1 MASELQVTTIRGVPT
16 GANANQ
22 IVVPSGQTLAAP
34 GHIIQVEQALK
45 QDHQTIGPG
54 GTSPNFVDV
63 SNLSVTITPKF
74 ANSKFLVFLSI
85 SLSHCDSDTGHLRLM
100 RDSTPICV
108 GFDDVGTNGG
118 FPPAT
123 FSVRQYSHNATSST
137 SHYIS
142 HPYVVEFLD
151 APNTANAITY
161 KCQIWS
167 TAGSQSTNVNRPL
180 FYNNTTDYNM
190 GRQASML
197 TVKEIAQ

>member
-1 MASELQVTTIRGVPT
+1 MASILSVEQLQGLNSGSSPNTITVPA
-16 GANANQ
+16 GQ
-22 IVVPSGQTLAAP
+22 KLHVPGT
-34 GHIIQVEQALK
+34 IIQVEQALK
-45 QDHQTIGPG
+45 QDHQTVGPG
-54 GTSPNFVDV
+54 GSNPNYVDV

-74 ANSKFLVFLSI
+74 ANSKFLVFLSA

-100 RDSTPICV
+100 RDSTPICI
-108 GFDDVGTNGG
+108 GLDDVGTNGG

-123 FSVRQYSHNATSST
+123 FSVRQYSHNNTST

-142 HPYVVEFLD
+142 HPYVVEYLD

-167 TAGSQSTNVNRPL
+167 TNNTHSTNVNRPL
-180 FYNNTTDYNM
+180 YYNNTTDSNM
-190 GRQASML
+190 GRQASVL

>member
-22 IVVPSGQTLAAP
+22 INIPSGQKLHVP
-34 GHIIQVEQALK
+34 GTIIQVEQALK

-54 GTSPNFVDV
+54 GGTANFVDV

-85 SLSHCDSDTGHLRLM
+85 SLSHPDSDTGHLRLM

-108 GFDDVGTNGG
+108 GFDDVGTGQG

-123 FSVRQYSHNATSST
+123 FSVRQYSHNNNSS

-142 HPYVVEFLD
+142 QPYVVEYLD

-167 TAGSQSTNVNRPL
+167 TAGTQSTNVNRPL
-180 FYNNTTDYNM
+180 YYNNTTDYNM